1 MVLNKLNWVCYF
13 NFYSISKYRKEL
25 QYNIFIYY
33 GYNFSDQLFNI
44 SFFSKGLMI
53 RNLEQKDKVTWN
65 KLYSKYADFYKVPMN
80 TVILDTLWG
89 WIHDE
94 NHIVNGICFE
104 LENKIVG
111 IAHYRTMPRP
121 IKGQYIG
128 FLDDLFVEPDFRGQK
143 IAQKLINHL
152 KSLSKGNNWDGIRWI
167 THFSNENAKKL
178 YDKIANN
185 TGFELYELKRD

>member
-1 MVLNKLNWVCYF
+1 
-13 NFYSISKYRKEL
+13 
-25 QYNIFIYY
+25 
-33 GYNFSDQLFNI
+33 
-44 SFFSKGLMI
+44 MI
-53 RNLEQKDKVTWN
+53 RDLRPVDFDMWSNLYKG
-65 KLYSKYADFYKVPMN
+65 YAEFYKVTMN
-80 TVILDTLWG
+80 KKILCNLWS

-94 NHIVNGICFE
+94 SHAVKGICFE

-128 FLDDLFVEPDFRGQK
+128 FLDDLFVKPDFRGQK

-152 KSLSKGNNWDGIRWI
+152 RSLSKINNWEGIRWI
-167 THFSNENAKKL
+167 THSSNQNAKKL
-178 YDKIANN
+178 YDKIAIN